1 LTTVDIVSAS
11 SEMSSDLGNPS
22 GPTSSGERAGSSTA
36 TSRSLLERIKADD
49 AVAWDRLI
57 NLYAPLAYRW
67 CRRWDLPE
75 QEIADVLQEVF
86 QAVAT
91 HIATFRKE
99 REGDTFRGWLR
110 TITQNKVRDHFRKLG
125 REPGGAGGTDAQIRF
140 SRLPATQ
147 PPDEDDSSERRAD
160 RGVVGR
166 ALELIRGEF
175 EERTWR
181 AFWLTAVE
189 DRVPKEVAIE
199 LRMSPGAVRVAKSRV
214 LRRLRE
220 ELGESP

>member
-1 LTTVDIVSAS
+1 
-11 SEMSSDLGNPS
+11 MSSNIGSLSDPM
-22 GPTSSGERAGSSTA
+22 SSGEKPQPSTA

-49 AVAWDRLI
+49 AAAWDRLI
-57 NLYAPLAYRW
+57 RLYAPMAYRW

-86 QAVAT
+86 QSVAS
-91 HIATFRKE
+91 HIASFRKD
-99 REGDTFRGWLR
+99 RDGDTFRGWLR
-110 TITQNKVRDHFRKLG
+110 TITRHKVLDHFRRLG

-140 SRLPATQ
+140 AKLRAAEPF
-147 PPDEDDSSERRAD
+147 DEDDSSEQRAD

-199 LRMSPGAVRVAKSRV
+199 VGMSPGAVRVAKSRV
-214 LRRLRE
+214 LWRLRE
-220 ELGESP
+220 ELGESL